1 MPTQLTAI
9 YEKRGDWYI
18 AYLQEI
24 PGVNT
29 QGRTKQEAKSNL
41 EDALREYL
49 EANRQ
54 LARDDISNRPD
65 AIEEPFALVEGAA

>member
-9 YEKRGDWYI
+9 YEKPGDWYI

-29 QGRTKQEAKSNL
+29 QGRTKQEAKANL

-65 AIEEPFALVEGAA
+65 AIEEP